1 MKHLRLFL
9 VIAMALA
16 PLAGAA
22 AQEVPTREALRAEAD
37 SRAAGY
43 DFAAAL
49 EAYHRLLPEA
59 DSAEA
64 VALGAR
70 IMCCENGLNLLK
82 FATEPELV
90 ASQMVP
96 LTDFYLRYGHLAD
109 RTWIP
114 FPNDFVPQG
123 QHPWCNAL
131 QFERSRGE
139 IVYPRPDST
148 GRWDLWTSRLL
159 GDTLWSLPRPLGEA
173 FTSAGDE
180 IYPVLS
186 QDGRQLYFSS
196 NGMAGMGGYDLFVCD
211 RQPDGSWSAPQ
222 NVGFPYSSTADDF
235 IFSHTPDGACSVF
248 ASTRDCPAGSIRI
261 FVVRRE
267 KSPVHMAVT
276 SPEEA
281 RRIAAFKK
289 RPEPAAVTDE
299 PAEKPAPE
307 AGRDEMTVRY
317 FRAVDSLERLG
328 RRVAVLSEEL
338 SDLRDDYA
346 AEQDPARRQALA
358 QNIASREREQ
368 LSAQAAQTRQILAV
382 RRMESGF
389 LSLGQVPPPILKA
402 APEPQPEEVAAP
414 VSLPAYSFRRMEYG
428 LIGDLAVEMPPIE
441 EPPFD
446 YTFKIGT
453 VAVFAPE
460 NKRPDGL
467 LYQIQICATA
477 APLPISR
484 LKGMSPCFEMK
495 QGNGKYIYFVGAF
508 RSYDEAVNALPKV
521 KARGFSSAFITAR
534 NNGKAIT
541 VKNARALEPKRK

>member
-16 PLAGAA
+16 PLAGAL
-22 AQEVPTREALRAEAD
+22 AQEIPSREAMRAEAD
-37 SRAAGY
+37 ASLAGY

-64 VALGAR
+64 VTLGAQ

-90 ASQMVP
+90 ASQVVP
-96 LTDFYLRYGHLAD
+96 ITDFYLRYGHLAD

-114 FPNDFVPQG
+114 FPNDFVPEG

-131 QFERSRGE
+131 QFERGRGE

-148 GRWDLWTSRLL
+148 GRWNLWTSRLM
-159 GDTLWSLPRPLGEA
+159 GDTLWSLPHPLGEP

-180 IYPVLS
+180 VYPVLS
-186 QDGRQLYFSS
+186 HDGQQLYFSS
-196 NGMAGMGGYDLFVCD
+196 NGMAGMGGYDLFVCN
-211 RQPDGSWSAPQ
+211 RKPDGSWSAPQ

-235 IFSHTPDGACSVF
+235 IFSNTPDGTRSVF

-261 FVVRRE
+261 YVVRRE
-267 KSPVHMAVT
+267 KAPVHMAVS

-281 RRIAAFKK
+281 RRIAAFEKK
-289 RPEPAAVTDE
+289 PEPVVTDE
-299 PAEKPAPE
+299 PAVQPAPE
-307 AGRDEMTVRY
+307 AGRNEMTERY

-328 RRVAVLSEEL
+328 RRVAVLSQEL
-338 SDLRDDYA
+338 AELREDYIAESDPLRKPELA
-346 AEQDPARRQALA
+346 RAIAEKEQA
-358 QNIASREREQ
+358 Q
-368 LSAQAAQTRQILAV
+368 LVAQAAQSRQNSTV

-402 APEPQPEEVAAP
+402 APEPQPDEIPAP
-414 VSLPAYSFRRMEYG
+414 VALPEYSFRRMEYG
-428 LIGDLAVEMPPIE
+428 LIGDLAIEMPAIE
-441 EPPFD
+441 EPAFD

-467 LYQIQICATA
+467 IYQIQLCATG
-477 APLPISR
+477 APLSISR

-495 QGNGKYIYFVGAF
+495 QGGGKYIYFVGAF
-508 RSYDEAVNALPKV
+508 RHYDEAVTALPKV
-521 KARGFSSAFITAR
+521 KARGFQSAFIVAR
-534 NNGKAIT
+534 NNGKALTI
-541 VKNARALEPKRK
+541 KNARALEPKKK